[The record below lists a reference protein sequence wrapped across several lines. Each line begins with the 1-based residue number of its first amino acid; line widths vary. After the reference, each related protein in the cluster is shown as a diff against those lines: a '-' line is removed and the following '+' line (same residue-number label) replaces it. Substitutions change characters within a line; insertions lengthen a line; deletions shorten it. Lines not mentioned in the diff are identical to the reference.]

1 MCTKI
6 FHCKTLQN
14 LPKSGFLVLRHAIW
28 QPCFSP
34 ENFSRQLVDEDVLEA
49 GQELRKADPS
59 DGLGH
64 RGQLG
69 A

>member
-1 MCTKI
+1 LQDPPKFTQIGI
-6 FHCKTLQN
+6 F
-14 LPKSGFLVLRHAIW
+14 G
-28 QPCFSP
+28 SP